1 MGRVRPPTQVIYF
14 CALLRAPSIPQTDVE
29 TVLEAQFGPIILR
42 SAAVSFVQT
51 NYYEREMGNG
61 LIRVHLGF
69 APLRSMSD
77 LPAVKHVTNQ
87 LETQWAVDD
96 RRLVNIDPGYL
107 NHAKVVLVTTKD
119 YSHRLYVG
127 GGMYAE
133 VTLQYRNK
141 SYQPWEWTYP
151 DYRQPVTLDFF
162 NRLRDMYTTQLQ
174 QDLI

>member
-1 MGRVRPPTQVIYF
+1 MGRVRPPMQVIYF
-14 CALLRAPSIPQTDVE
+14 CALLRAPTIPQTDVE
-29 TVLEAQFGPIILR
+29 TVLEAHFGPIILR
-42 SAAVSFVQT
+42 SAAVTFVQT
-51 NYYEREMGNG
+51 NYYEREMGSG
-61 LIRVHLGF
+61 LTRVYLGF

-107 NHAKVVLVTTKD
+107 DHAKVVLVTTKD
-119 YSHRLYVG
+119 YSHRLYIG

-151 DYRQPVTLDFF
+151 DYRQPVALDFF
-162 NRLRDMYTTQLQ
+162 NQLRDRYKMQLQ
-174 QDLI
+174 QALS

>member
-1 MGRVRPPTQVIYF
+1 
-14 CALLRAPSIPQTDVE
+14 VE

-61 LIRVHLGF
+61 LIRAYLGF

-77 LPAVKHVTNQ
+77 LPAVKHITNQ
-87 LETQWAVDD
+87 LETQWAVDY